1 MFDLKKY
8 KFTSDDSEWMF
19 EEHLDSLVDFAQSPY
34 HLKGTF
40 NCHLE
45 MEDDN
50 NKDFGRPQVFQQNA
64 LDYFIANQELVLSNI
79 AIAILK
85 QEYHEGG
92 SDTATSISDALS
104 FIKKNLSFE
113 SFNILGTE
121 NDNCSYTV
129 FVFGNDDE
137 HELGV
142 ITHKDRVIAISD
154 VDTALFDWDDK
165 IKQDKMSVTEYKLYL
180 EEKER
185 QIAENIANTKIANEL
200 YEKEQQELERIAK
213 AQAKKWWQIWK

>member
-1 MFDLKKY
+1 MFPLKKY
-8 KFTSDDSEWMF
+8 KFTSEDSEWMF

-45 MEDDN
+45 MEDDK

-64 LDYFIANQELVLSNI
+64 LDYFIANQELVLSNL

-92 SDTATSISDALS
+92 SETAAGITDALS

-121 NDNCSYTV
+121 KDNCSYTV

-137 HELGV
+137 HGLGV

-154 VDTALFDWDDK
+154 VNTALFDWDDK
-165 IKQDKMSVTEYKLYL
+165 IKQDKMSVAEYKLYL

-185 QIAENIANTKIANEL
+185 QIAENIVNTQIANEL

-213 AQAKKWWQIWK
+213 EQAKKWWQIWK

>member
-8 KFTSDDSEWMF
+8 KFSSEDSDWMF

-50 NKDFGRPQVFQQNA
+50 NKDFKRPQVFQQNA
-64 LDYFIANQELVLSNI
+64 LDYFVANQELVLKNVSV
-79 AIAILK
+79 AVMK
-85 QEYHEGG
+85 QIYHENV
-92 SDTATSISDALS
+92 SAEIESEDDALS
-104 FIKKNLSFE
+104 FVKTKLSFE
-113 SFNILGTE
+113 SFNILGTKK
-121 NDNCSYTV
+121 DNFSYTV
-129 FVFGNDDE
+129 FVFGYEDE
-137 HELGV
+137 HGLGV

-165 IKQDKMSVTEYKLYL
+165 IKQDKMSVAEYKLYL

-200 YEKEQQELERIAK
+200 YEKEQQELARIAK
-213 AQAKKWWQIWK
+213 ERAKKWWQIWK